1 MQFPQ
6 SESGLRC
13 YITQKNMCYM
23 TASIMHMKATTGY
36 SKQASSSQDYR
47 KLYKN
52 RNSIIEVFVRAHRR
66 ARAHTHTH
74 TYARTHARA
83 RARGSTRRH
92 ACDTYTLKRHD
103 LIRHHAIDKFLSL
116 TIAKNLISETKAKTN
131 INAKINISATITTC
145 VATVSLCNI

>member
-1 MQFPQ
+1 MLHDGFHYAH
-6 SESGLRC
+6 ESNIRLF
-13 YITQKNMCYM
+13 
-23 TASIMHMKATTGY
+23 KAGVFI
-36 SKQASSSQDYR
+36 SDYR
-47 KLYKN
+47 QLYKN

-66 ARAHTHTH
+66 ARARAHTHTH
-74 TYARTHARA
+74 THVCTHART

-116 TIAKNLISETKAKTN
+116 TIAKNLISETEAKTN